1 MNDKELKVDDSNIN
15 DINYMIN
22 VLRTK
27 IHIQNELVKELVN
40 RNEKLVNENNELKK
54 QLDEVYRECVATD
67 KEDNYISGIK
77 DC

>member
-40 RNEKLVNENNELKK
+40 ENNELRK
-54 QLDEVYRECVATD
+54 QSDEVS
-67 KEDNYISGIK
+67 KGDNDISGIK

>member
-27 IHIQNELVKELVN
+27 IHIQNELVKESIN
-40 RNEKLVNENNELKK
+40 RNEKLVNENNELRK
-54 QLDEVYRECVATD
+54 QLDEVS
-67 KEDNYISGIK
+67 KGDNDISGIK

>member
-1 MNDKELKVDDSNIN
+1 MNYKELKVDDSNIN

-27 IHIQNELVKELVN
+27 IHIQNELVKESIN

-54 QLDEVYRECVATD
+54 QNEQLRKRLFDIRM
-67 KEDNYISGIK
+67 G
-77 DC
+77 